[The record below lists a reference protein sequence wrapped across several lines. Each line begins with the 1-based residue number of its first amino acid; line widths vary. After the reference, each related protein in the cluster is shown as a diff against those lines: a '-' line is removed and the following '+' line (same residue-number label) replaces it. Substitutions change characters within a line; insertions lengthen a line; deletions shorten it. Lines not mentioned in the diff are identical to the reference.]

1 MSEYIGDDYEEVTP
15 DQIPAGDLPSVA
27 IVGRPNVGK
36 STLMNRI
43 VGRRIAIVE
52 EKPGVTRDRKEVVA
66 DWLGRFFV
74 VIDTGGWLSNNDAL
88 DMKVT
93 EQAEQAIQEADI
105 VLFVVD
111 VTAGVTGEDAQVAD
125 LIRRRKGTTLLVAN
139 KVDHSGLKN
148 QMWELMGLGIGEPH
162 PISAMHGDGVAD
174 VLDLIV
180 DALPQLDDDELD
192 ALSTSVITDP
202 DKAYLSIS
210 IVGRPNVGKSTL
222 FNRLVG
228 EDRAVVHDM
237 PGTTRDSI
245 DTIVQT
251 DMGDVRFVDTAGMR
265 RKARIDEDT
274 EYYSMLR
281 ALTSIDKSDIA
292 LLVIDSTMGITHQD
306 QRLAER
312 IDGAGCPI
320 VVVLNKWELL
330 DAEQRQNVDDAVER
344 KLHFVGNSPV
354 LKMSALTGRGVHRL
368 LPVLQDTVS
377 DYHRRVPTREVNKVI
392 RAAQQAT
399 PAPAGAR
406 VLYATQGAADPPTFT
421 MFANRTLPA
430 TYLRYL
436 ERALREAF
444 DLGGVPIK
452 IRVRRRDN

>member
-1 MSEYIGDDYEEVTP
+1 MSEYIGDDYEEITP
-15 DQIPAGDLPSVA
+15 DQIPAGDLPTIA

-52 EKPGVTRDRKEVVA
+52 EKPGVTRDRKEVVS
-66 DWLGRFFV
+66 DWLGHFFV
-74 VIDTGGWLSNNDAL
+74 VIDTGGWISNSNAL

-93 EQAEQAIQEADI
+93 KQAEQALEEADI

-125 LIRRRKGTTLLVAN
+125 LVRRRTGPTLLLAN
-139 KVDHSGLKN
+139 KVDNSGLKN
-148 QMWELMGLGIGEPH
+148 QMWELLSLGLGEPH
-162 PISAMHGDGVAD
+162 PVSAMHGDGVAD
-174 VLDLIV
+174 VLDEVVGLLPDIDEATMDQHASSVIV
-180 DALPQLDDDELD
+180 DPDD
-192 ALSTSVITDP
+192 
-202 DKAYLSIS
+202 AYMSIS

-251 DMGDVRFVDTAGMR
+251 EMGEVRFVDTAGMR
-265 RKARIDEDT
+265 RKSRIDEDT
-274 EYYSMLR
+274 EFYSMLR
-281 ALTSIDKSDIA
+281 ALKSIDKSDIA
-292 LLVIDSTMGITHQD
+292 LLVIDTTEGITHQD

-320 VVVLNKWELL
+320 VVVLNKWEML
-330 DAEQRQNVDDAVER
+330 DPEQRQAIDDAVER
-344 KLHFVGNSPV
+344 KLHFVGNSPI

-368 LPVLQDTVS
+368 LPVLAETVS
-377 DYHRRVPTREVNKVI
+377 DYQRRVPTRQVNMVI
-392 RAAQQAT
+392 RAAQQAQ
-399 PAPAGAR
+399 PAPAGGR

-421 MFANRTLPA
+421 MFANKTLPA

-444 DLGGVPIK
+444 DLGSTPIK
-452 IRVRRRDN
+452 IRVRRRDD